1 MIITLQFSINFNLL
15 VSNAFRAVVNIY
27 KQSGQKCILEVNII
41 LLSYRTFS
49 GSKGQFEGFQ
59 FD

>member
-15 VSNAFRAVVNIY
+15 VSNAFLAVNIY